1 MPAKNLVIVES
12 PAKAK
17 TITGYLGKDFVV
29 KSSYGHI
36 RDLPSKGM
44 SIDIENDFA
53 PEYVVSAGKTK
64 TVAELRKA
72 AKSAETV
79 WLASDEDREGEAIAW
94 HLAQALKLDP
104 KTTKRIVFHEITKG
118 AIEEAVKNPRTID
131 QQLVDAQQARR
142 VLDRLVGYELSP
154 VLWKKIRKGLSAGR
168 VQSVAVRLV
177 VEREREIEAFETASS
192 FKLLA
197 EFNLDD
203 GSILPAEAD
212 AKLPYEDARKF
223 IEHAKSATFTV
234 ENIEKKPGSKNPG
247 APFIT
252 STLQQTASTVLGFS
266 PKRTMQL
273 AQRLYE
279 AGKITYMRTDSTNLS
294 KQAISQA
301 SELIKSRFGEN
312 YLQIR
317 IFKTKSKGAQEAHEA
332 IRPTN
337 LATESAGD
345 DNDQEKLYRL
355 IWQRTM
361 ASQMASAKVEN
372 TNITI
377 GLSER
382 TEKLMAKGQIVTFD
396 GFLAVQDKRTDDI
409 ILPEVKQGQK
419 LSLESLM
426 AKEVFDRPPAR
437 FTEASLVKKLEEL
450 GIGRPS
456 TYAPTISTIQDR
468 GYIERGDS
476 EGTERNVRI
485 VKLAD
490 NTISEETETEKTGST
505 KGKLVPTSAAD
516 VVTDFLV
523 KHFNEVIDYDFTA
536 QLEEEL
542 DDIADGDKKWVQVIR
557 QFYDKFHA
565 DVVKGED
572 IKRMEAAQA
581 RLVGNDPKS
590 GKPIYARFGRFGPML
605 QRGETESEEKPDFAK
620 LPAGEKIETIKMEV
634 ALKAFELP
642 KVLGESNGI
651 EIKANIGRF
660 GPYVQEDKLYASVPK
675 DEDIHDITLERA
687 LELIAAKKEAAAQ
700 AQIKIFEEEGI
711 KVLKGRFGPYITD
724 GKTNATIPKTEEA
737 ADITLERA
745 KELLTAKKTSKGKRR
760 TPRKAKKK

>member
-1 MPAKNLVIVES
+1 MTKNLVIVES

-17 TITGYLGKDFVV
+17 TIKGYLGSDFDV

-44 SIDIENDFA
+44 SIDIENGFK
-53 PEYVVSAGKTK
+53 PEYVISDGKSK

-94 HLAQALKLDP
+94 HLCEALKLDS
-104 KTTKRIVFHEITKG
+104 KTTKRIVFHEITKS
-118 AIEEAVKNPRTID
+118 AIENAVKNPRTVD
-131 QQLVDAQQARR
+131 QKLVDAQQARR

-168 VQSVAVRLV
+168 VQSVSVRLV
-177 VEREREIEAFETASS
+177 VEREREIEAFESASA
-192 FKLLA
+192 FKLTANFKLDSDS
-197 EFNLDD
+197 NLE
-203 GSILPAEAD
+203 AEAD
-212 AKLPYEDARKF
+212 NKLPYEDAKDLL
-223 IEHAKSATFTV
+223 EHAKSAKFTV
-234 ENIEKKPGSKNPG
+234 NSIEKKPGTKNPG

-279 AGKITYMRTDSTNLS
+279 SGKITYMRTDSVNLS
-294 KQAISQA
+294 KQAIGQA
-301 SELIKSRFGEN
+301 SSIIKSKFGEN

-317 IFKTKSKGAQEAHEA
+317 TFASKSKGAQEAHEA

-337 LATESAGD
+337 LSVESAGD
-345 DNDQEKLYRL
+345 DEAQQKLYRL
-355 IWQRTM
+355 IWQRAM

-372 TNITI
+372 TNIVI
-377 GLSER
+377 AISDR
-382 TEKLMAKGQIVTFD
+382 SEKLLAKGQVVTFD
-396 GFLAVQDKRTDDI
+396 GFLAVQDRRADDTL
-409 ILPEVKQGQK
+409 LPDVAEGQE
-419 LSLESLM
+419 LDLDSFNARETF
-426 AKEVFDRPPAR
+426 ERPPAR

-468 GYIERGDS
+468 GYIEKGES
-476 EGTERNVRI
+476 EGEERSVRLI
-485 VKLAD
+485 TLDKDKL
-490 NTISEETETEKTGST
+490 NESVETEKTGST

-516 VVTDFLV
+516 VVTDFLL
-523 KHFNEVIDYDFTA
+523 KHFEEVIDYDFTA

-542 DDIADGDKKWVQVIR
+542 DDIASGEKAWVDVIQ

-565 DVVKGED
+565 DVTKSED

-581 RLVGNDPKS
+581 RIVGNDPKS
-590 GKPIYARFGRFGPML
+590 GKPIFARFGRFGPML

-620 LPAGEKIETIKMEV
+620 MPLGEKIETIELDV

-642 KVLGESNGI
+642 KVLGESNGQ
-651 EIKANIGRF
+651 EIKASIGRF
-660 GPYVQEDKLYASVPK
+660 GPYVQEDKVYASIPK
-675 DEDIHDITLERA
+675 EEDAHTISLERA
-687 LELIAAKKEAAAQ
+687 IELIEVRKQKVAE
-700 AQIKIFEEEGI
+700 AQIKVFEEDNI
-711 KVLKGRFGPYITD
+711 KILKGRFGPYVTD
-724 GKTNATIPKTEEA
+724 GKINATIPKSQEA
-737 ADITLERA
+737 ADVSLE
-745 KELLTAKKTSKGKRR
+745 EAKKLLEAKKSSKKS
-760 TPRKAKKK
+760 PRKKKTRSKKS